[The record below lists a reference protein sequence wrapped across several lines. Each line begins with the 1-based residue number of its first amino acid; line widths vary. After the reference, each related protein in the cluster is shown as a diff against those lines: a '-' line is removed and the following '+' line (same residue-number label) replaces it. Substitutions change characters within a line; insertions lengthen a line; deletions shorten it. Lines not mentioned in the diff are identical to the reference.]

1 MEKFASKSILSQT
14 ENSKELIIIDNHFI
28 DLTPHVAIKALDK
41 SGIDWKFYIREKI
54 LATQKK
60 IVDSART
67 TVHFLSD
74 LVLRVAKLFQRC
86 FWYLF
91 A

>member
-41 SGIDWKFYIREKI
+41 SGID
-54 LATQKK
+54 
-60 IVDSART
+60 
-67 TVHFLSD
+67 
-74 LVLRVAKLFQRC
+74 
-86 FWYLF
+86 
-91 A
+91 